1 MDVLDT
7 PLVTN
12 VLELVTNILEIVRE
26 PAAFLVLFAILF
38 VIGKWFYALATSYA
52 VDQELMQK
60 DNPALAIS
68 TAGYY
73 LGIIIIFIGAAVGP
87 STDLIHDLLLVAAYG
102 LGGIL
107 LLLLSRVIN
116 DWLILRDFSAKR
128 ELIDDKNEGT
138 GAVLFG
144 SYVAS
149 ALIIAGSIQG
159 EGGGPH
165 TAIVFYLLGQVAL
178 IAFTWLYDWMAPY
191 SLLEQIEQDNVAAGV
206 GFGGALVAI
215 GLIILRAV
223 SGDFVGWVEDLTY
236 LGWNVLLVF
245 VYLVGVRLFFDKVV
259 LPRSDL
265 NVEITRD
272 RNVGAGLLEG
282 AVSIGFA
289 AVLFF
294 VL

>member
-1 MDVLDT
+1 MDALIDVLRPARD
-7 PLVTN
+7 
-12 VLELVTNILEIVRE
+12 
-26 PAAFLVLFAILF
+26 PAAFLVLFAVLF
-38 VIGKWFYALATSYA
+38 LVGKGLNDLVSSHE
-52 VDQELMQK
+52 VDRELTK
-60 DNPALAIS
+60 HDNPALAIS

-73 LGIIIIFIGAAVGP
+73 LGIIIVYIGALVGP
-87 STDLIHDLLLVAAYG
+87 STTLLWDLLLVGGYG
-102 LGGIL
+102 LGGVV

-116 DWLILRDFSAKR
+116 NRLILRGFSAEH
-128 ELIDDKNEGT
+128 ELIEDQNPGT

-149 ALIIAGSIQG
+149 ALIVAGSIQG

-165 TAIVFYLLGQVAL
+165 TALAFYALGQVAL
-178 IAFTWLYDWMAPY
+178 IAFTWLYDWLAPY
-191 SLLEQIEQDNVAAGV
+191 SLLEQIEKDNVAAGV

-215 GLIILRAV
+215 GIIVMRAV
-223 SGDFVGWVEDLTY
+223 SGDFVGWAADLQY
-236 LGWNVLLVF
+236 LGLNVLLVF
-245 VYLVGVRLFFDKVV
+245 VYLVGVRFFFDKMVI
-259 LPRSDL
+259 PRHDL

>member
-1 MDVLDT
+1 MDA
-7 PLVTN
+7 VT
-12 VLELVTNILEIVRE
+12 ELLRAVQSPV
-26 PAAFLVLFAILF
+26 AFLALFAVLF
-38 VIGKWFYALATSYA
+38 VVGKWVNDALSSHS
-52 VDQELMQK
+52 VDRQLTAE

-73 LGIIIIFIGAAVGP
+73 LGIIIVYIGALLGP
-87 STDLIHDLLLVAAYG
+87 STTLLWDLVLVGGYG

-116 DWLILRDFSAKR
+116 DYLILRGFSAQR
-128 ELIDDKNEGT
+128 ELIEDRNPGA

-149 ALIIAGSIQG
+149 AFIVAGSIHG

-165 TAIVFYLLGQVAL
+165 TALAFYVLGQGAL
-178 IAFTWLYDWMAPY
+178 IAFTWLYDLSVPY
-191 SLLEQIEQDNVAAGV
+191 SLLGQIEQDNVAAGV
-206 GFGGALVAI
+206 GFGGGLVAI
-215 GLIILRAV
+215 GIIVMRAV
-223 SGDFVGWVEDLTY
+223 SGDFVSWAVNLQS

-245 VYLVGVRLFFDKVV
+245 VYLVGIRFFFDKVV
-259 LPRSDL
+259 IPRHDL
-265 NVEITRD
+265 NVEIAED
-272 RNVGAGLLEG
+272 QNVGASLLEG

-289 AVLFF
+289 TVLFF

>member
-1 MDVLDT
+1 MDALT
-7 PLVTN
+7 
-12 VLELVTNILEIVRE
+12 ELLLRLRN
-26 PAAFLVLFAILF
+26 PAAFLVLFAVLF
-38 VIGKWFYALATSYA
+38 VLGKWLNDLVTSHA
-52 VDQELMQK
+52 VDRELTER

-73 LGIIIIFIGAAVGP
+73 LGIIIIFLGAMIGP
-87 STDLIHDLLLVAAYG
+87 STTLLWDLLVVGGYG
-102 LGGIL
+102 LGGIG

-116 DWLILRDFSAKR
+116 DRLILRGFSTQR
-128 ELIDDKNEGT
+128 ELIEDQNPGT

-149 ALIIAGSIQG
+149 ALIVAGSIQG
-159 EGGGPH
+159 QGGGPL
-165 TAIVFYLLGQVAL
+165 TALVFYALGQVAL
-178 IAFTWLYDWMAPY
+178 IAFTWLYDWLAPY
-191 SLLEQIEQDNVAAGV
+191 SLLDQIEKDNVAAGV
-206 GFGGALVAI
+206 GFGGALIAI
-215 GLIILRAV
+215 GIIIMRAV
-223 SGDFVGWVEDLTY
+223 SGDFVSWAEDLQY

-245 VYLVGVRLFFDKVV
+245 VYLAGVRFFFDRVII
-259 LPRSDL
+259 PQSDL

-294 VL
+294 LL